1 MGFLSKKKEKN
12 RDTTYC
18 EVLRCNTRYDL
29 EESLSK
35 RIREGRV
42 IKDLKLTN
50 QEQSLVLLILYDHEA
65 ESKK

>member
-18 EVLRCNTRYDL
+18 EVLRCNARYDL

-42 IKDLKLTN
+42 IKDLKLTT

>member
-35 RIREGRV
+35 RMREGRV
-42 IKDLKLTN
+42 IKDLKLTT

>member
-29 EESLSK
+29 EERLNK

-42 IKDLKLTN
+42 IKDLKLTT

>member
-12 RDTTYC
+12 RETTYC

-42 IKDLKLTN
+42 IKDLKLTT

>member
-1 MGFLSKKKEKN
+1 MRFLSKKKEKN

-35 RIREGRV
+35 RMREGRV
-42 IKDLKLTN
+42 IKDLKLTT